1 MGFEKAKVV
10 IAEKREA
17 GEALKDESWN
27 VEFFGD
33 GVKPREA
40 NAGDDAAW
48 WRGGGTEM
56 VF

>member
-1 MGFEKAKVV
+1 MGLEKAKVV

-27 VEFFGD
+27 VEFFDD

-40 NAGDDAAW
+40 DAGDDAAGR
-48 WRGGGTEM
+48 RGGGAEM
-56 VF
+56 VL